1 MPPSADCP
9 LSWLFLHG
17 FIYVLCSVYE
27 RDQLCNL
34 SAMFLFAMTCGWSY
48 RRTVLQKNA
57 TSSGDSPH
65 LQQDEERQFLI
76 DPNRCRRAL
85 LIVAHPD
92 DECMFF
98 APIVRRLVRLGV
110 DLSLVSASN
119 GNYEES
125 GSIRRK
131 ELVEAARR
139 LGVERNRVRIIDDA
153 ELQDDP
159 NTEWPSK
166 RLYQLFDDEQ
176 RRSRCDAIISF
187 DESGVSGHANHCDLA
202 AALRSWRS
210 LRTAGRSAGGSEPP
224 RLFQLQSVPLWRKYC
239 SAVDISLS
247 MVRATRQ
254 DVVVISGVANT
265 LASIWAMLAHRSQLK
280 WFRLLY
286 LLTSRYMLVNTL
298 NEVP

>member
-119 GNYEES
+119 GS
-125 GSIRRK
+125 CF
-131 ELVEAARR
+131 AF
-139 LGVERNRVRIIDDA
+139 
-153 ELQDDP
+153 
-159 NTEWPSK
+159 
-166 RLYQLFDDEQ
+166 YQLPK
-176 RRSRCDAIISF
+176 
-187 DESGVSGHANHCDLA
+187 
-202 AALRSWRS
+202 
-210 LRTAGRSAGGSEPP
+210 SAP
-224 RLFQLQSVPLWRKYC
+224 RMCENDFHSVNVTGK
-239 SAVDISLS
+239 SAEKI
-247 MVRATRQ
+247 T
-254 DVVVISGVANT
+254 
-265 LASIWAMLAHRSQLK
+265 
-280 WFRLLY
+280 F
-286 LLTSRYMLVNTL
+286 
-298 NEVP
+298 